1 MNRPIVALSQQPGA
15 QPGNAQPGNAQA
27 GNAQPGTAGQADAL
41 AGGAQPAGQGEP
53 MAVPVAAGVGTATA
67 DKDPHGVAAT
77 LRAAAEAHAARA
89 AGARAGTVRTGDAAS
104 AGTAA
109 ASAATA
115 AQVKPRVFGLRIGP
129 AQIVGWQLSVVAV
142 AIAAGRTTGV
152 LVGTAAAAL
161 LLVAATT
168 VSIRGSL
175 PPRWAAVAVAY
186 LLRRRRADLPDDA
199 APALLQ
205 PWLGPTTISATAV
218 RDRPLALISH
228 RTAASALLKLEQ
240 SAGGASARSALAA
253 LLGTGTGSVFDVL
266 DEQPVEV
273 VAQLVIHAGLRR
285 DRAPRAWFA
294 VGAGRSADVS
304 TDEEL
309 TMVVR
314 NAVRRV
320 LRHLERAG
328 ATAVPVDDREAA
340 TTLVALAHAGA
351 GRRHVRERWTT
362 WSAGPVSQACLRLGG
377 FTRLAPE
384 TAAAL
389 VDTLISTPTNA
400 AVTVS
405 AGGRIGPAHLPGG
418 ATVERHD
425 PVVRVA
431 AVSTGGLDA
440 ALTVLGRL
448 AGAYGIRPERLD
460 GRQGPGIALSL
471 PIARTLV

>member
-1 MNRPIVALSQQPGA
+1 
-15 QPGNAQPGNAQA
+15 
-27 GNAQPGTAGQADAL
+27 
-41 AGGAQPAGQGEP
+41 
-53 MAVPVAAGVGTATA
+53 
-67 DKDPHGVAAT
+67 
-77 LRAAAEAHAARA
+77 
-89 AGARAGTVRTGDAAS
+89 
-104 AGTAA
+104 
-109 ASAATA
+109 
-115 AQVKPRVFGLRIGP
+115 
-129 AQIVGWQLSVVAV
+129 
-142 AIAAGRTTGV
+142 
-152 LVGTAAAAL
+152 
-161 LLVAATT
+161 
-168 VSIRGSL
+168 
-175 PPRWAAVAVAY
+175 
-186 LLRRRRADLPDDA
+186 
-199 APALLQ
+199 
-205 PWLGPTTISATAV
+205 
-218 RDRPLALISH
+218 
-228 RTAASALLKLEQ
+228 
-240 SAGGASARSALAA
+240 
-253 LLGTGTGSVFDVL
+253 
-266 DEQPVEV
+266 
-273 VAQLVIHAGLRR
+273 
-285 DRAPRAWFA
+285 
-294 VGAGRSADVS
+294 
-304 TDEEL
+304 
-309 TMVVR
+309 MVVR